1 MIYISLT
8 TVPKRLRYWESL
20 KLNLESLVTQKTDK
34 EYYVI
39 LNIPMSYTLKY
50 LEEDNVDYVL
60 SDELLEF
67 AKNNPKL
74 IINRDIYDYGPIVKI
89 IGVLKYAT
97 DPDDILIVL
106 DDDEIYHEDMLE
118 YHIRKLDEHP
128 GHVICFSGDMAME
141 KRTFI
146 ENGIKKYMMC
156 SSHLY
161 FPLDRDRY
169 IAMPGHFASVSYK
182 RSFIGEDFNEDLW
195 KLADGDDPLM
205 GYYLKKHEIP
215 ILCVKWDKQDD
226 FRPIRD
232 ECNPKPWQHFP
243 LIDSLGYPEQAAGYL
258 IRKKNPQTNHGY
270 QSKELMDFFYNHSF
284 VYIEKEQ

>member
-8 TVPKRLRYWESL
+8 TVPKRLKYWPVI
-20 KLNLESLVTQKTDK
+20 KLNLESLLNQKTDK

-39 LNIPMSYTLKY
+39 LNLPISYTLKY
-50 LEEDNVDYVL
+50 LEPNDIDYILPV
-60 SDELLEF
+60 ELIEF

-74 IINRDIYDYGPIVKI
+74 IINRDTYDYGPIVKI
-89 IGVLKYAT
+89 IGSLKYAT
-97 DPDDILIVL
+97 NPDDILIIL

-118 YHIRKLDEHP
+118 YHIKKLNEHP
-128 GHVICFSGDMAME
+128 NHVICFSGDKSLE

-146 ENGIKKYMMC
+146 EDGIKKYMLC
-156 SSHLY
+156 PSHFY
-161 FPLDRDRY
+161 FPLDEDRY
-169 IAMPGHFASVSYK
+169 LAIPGHFASVSYK
-182 RSFIGEDFNEDLW
+182 REYFKEDFNEELW

-205 GYYLKKHEIP
+205 GYYLKKHEIL
-215 ILCVKWDKQDD
+215 ILCVMYDNQED

-243 LIDSLGYPEQAAGYL
+243 IINSLVYPENAAGYL
-258 IRKKNPQTNHGY
+258 IRKKNPQTIHGY
-270 QSKELMDFFYNHSF
+270 QSQELMDLLYCHNF